1 MTWSYT
7 RKVKSELAQTPLG
20 ALPRCW
26 SELWGLSGA
35 LDDPYHAGSPWVRGG
50 VAFVIRR
57 GFRLMKE
64 VQLEPKV
71 RLQRH
76 QSRVEFSLWGS
87 DVPPPDIEQ
96 SVADSPADWLRGAFL
111 MRGYVSEIDR
121 PIHWEIAS
129 PHQAW
134 AELIYQAMEMLD
146 VAPHVS
152 KRRGQPIVY
161 LKDRERVAYLL
172 GSMGAHQSVLAMESE
187 SVVRAMKNQVNRL
200 VNSETANMKRIVD
213 SALRDAR
220 AISRLRAS
228 GRFQTLSPELR
239 ELADLRLK
247 HPDWSFEELGR
258 HVHPPI
264 TKSAVN
270 HRLRRLRH
278 WLQKELENR

>member
-7 RKVKSELAQTPLG
+7 RQVKSELAQTPLG

-26 SELWGLSGA
+26 AELWGLSGQI
-35 LDDPYHAGSPWVRGG
+35 DDPYEANEPWVRGG
-50 VAFVIRR
+50 MALVIRR

-71 RLQRH
+71 RLERH
-76 QSRVEFSLWGS
+76 TRRVEFSLWGN

-96 SVADSPADWLRGAFL
+96 SLLNCPADWLRGAFL

-121 PIHWEIAS
+121 PVHWEIAAPS
-129 PHQAW
+129 GEW
-134 AELIYQAMEMLD
+134 GDLIFLAMQRVGVL
-146 VAPHVS
+146 PHVS
-152 KRRGQPIVY
+152 KRRGQPILY
-161 LKDRERVAYLL
+161 LKDRERAVYLL
-172 GSMGAHQSVLAMESE
+172 GRMGAHQSVLAMQSE
-187 SVVRAMKNQVNRL
+187 SVVRDMKNQVNRL

-220 AISRLRAS
+220 AMSRLAAS
-228 GRFQTLSPELR
+228 GRLRTLSPEIR

-258 HVHPPI
+258 HTHPPI
-264 TKSAVN
+264 SKSAVN
-270 HRLRRLRH
+270 HRLRRLRK
-278 WLQKELENR
+278 WLQRELENR